1 LKFEAFDFKKGIET
15 TIVQKKRISILDD
28 CIKRTFD
35 VVVSSFCLIVFSPLF
50 LYCYIAIKKEDG
62 GKVIFSQERI
72 GKGGK
77 PFFIYKF
84 RSMKENSEEDI
95 PELLDDINDPRLTK
109 VGKFLRAHHLDELP
123 QLWNVFC
130 GDMAFIGYRPERKF
144 FIDQIMEH
152 DPRYSFLYQ
161 IRPGVTSYATL
172 YNGYTDT
179 MEKMLRRLN
188 YDLYYLEHRSFWFD
202 IKILWL
208 TFISIVFGKKF

>member
-1 LKFEAFDFKKGIET
+1 MKFEAFDFKKGIET

-95 PELLDDINDPRLTK
+95 PELSGCKSR
-109 VGKFLRAHHLDELP
+109 
-123 QLWNVFC
+123 
-130 GDMAFIGYRPERKF
+130 
-144 FIDQIMEH
+144 
-152 DPRYSFLYQ
+152 
-161 IRPGVTSYATL
+161 
-172 YNGYTDT
+172 
-179 MEKMLRRLN
+179 
-188 YDLYYLEHRSFWFD
+188 
-202 IKILWL
+202 
-208 TFISIVFGKKF
+208 